1 MAESEILI
9 PLHEALRRNARQHPE
24 RDAYIWY
31 GQHISWRQVDEA
43 SDAVAAHLQQLGVK
57 KGEPVALFMNNC
69 PQYIVAHYA
78 VQKIGAIVCPCGPL
92 NKEHELEYQ
101 LNDLQARVI
110 IAADVLLPVVDKVR
124 AAPRCSMCWPCAT
137 ATGCPPEPRCPCLPS
152 CRPPCS
158 RCPQCDVVLGSHAQR
173 RQAFPCRGGHGR
185 GGADDLYL
193 GHHGPAQGRHAELW
207 RGRVQDGRRVPVTGV
222 SAEDV
227 LLAVA
232 PLYHIAGMSMGVNM
246 PVHSGAPCVLLHRFD
261 PLAVAQALERYRVSW
276 WYSIAPMNV
285 ALMQVP
291 GVEKMDFSALRR
303 NTVTS
308 FGITYTEDLAQQWRR
323 FAPNAI
329 SSEAAYGLSETHT
342 MDTFMPGDA
351 IRWGTHGKPAP
362 GNEIR
367 VIDPETGAPL
377 AAGEVGEIIIR
388 GPGNFKGYW
397 NKPEA
402 TAKTL
407 KNGWVHTGDMGKFDA
422 DGYLTFI
429 GRFKEMIKVSG
440 YSVFPEEVE
449 TILIKHPAIAQA
461 AVIGVADPERRGRAR
476 LHRAQARA
484 EPGGGRAA
492 GLEQGKHGQLQ
503 GAARG
508 ALHRC
513 LPATGA
519 GKVLRRCSETFPD
532 HCAKS
537 GCPWLVS
544 ARSYSNESPMF
555 KKVLIA
561 NRGEIALRIIR
572 ALQELGIA
580 SLAVYAADDAGP
592 ACAGRRRGAG
602 TGRQRPGC
610 LSRWRAAAAYRAA
623 ARLRRAAPG
632 LWLSQRE
639 RGLCA
644 RLCGSGLRFI
654 GPTPE
659 QLALLGDKARARA
672 LAQQC
677 GVPLMPGSTEAVT
690 LEQAQQFFARQQAD
704 GASGIMIKAIGGGG
718 GRGMRAVTEAARWR
732 PPTSAAAARRRQP
745 SAWTAS
751 MSSG

>member
-1 MAESEILI
+1 MAESEPLI
-9 PLHEALRRNARQHPE
+9 PLHEALRRNARKHPE
-24 RDAYIWY
+24 RVAYIWY

-43 SDAVAAHLQQLGVK
+43 SDAVAAHLQQLGVQ

-101 LNDLQARVI
+101 LNDLQARII
-110 IAADVLLPVVDKVR
+110 IAADGLLPVVDKVR
-124 AAPRCSMCWPCAT
+124 STT
-137 ATGCPPEPRCPCLPS
+137 AIEHVLAVRYGDWLPAQTTLPLPPEL
-152 CRPPCS
+152 
-158 RCPQCDVVLGSHAQR
+158 QV
-173 RQAFPCRGGHGR
+173 
-185 GGADDLYL
+185 
-193 GHHGPAQGRHAELW
+193 PAQELPGHVESFW
-207 RGRVQDGRRVPVTGV
+207 ALMHSGAKPQPVAVSMDDVALMTYTSGTTGLPKGAMLSFGAAAYKTAGASTVTGV
-222 SAEDV
+222 SDQDV

-261 PLAVAQALERYRVSW
+261 PLAVAQALERYRVTW

-291 GVEKMDFSALRR
+291 GVEQMDFSALRR

-308 FGITYTEDLAQQWRR
+308 FGITYTQALAEQWKR
-323 FAPNAI
+323 FTPNAI

-367 VIDPETGAPL
+367 VIDPETSAQLPP
-377 AAGEVGEIIIR
+377 GEVGEIIIR

-407 KNGWVHTGDMGKFDA
+407 KDGWVYTGDMGKFDE

-461 AVIGVADPERRGRAR
+461 AVLGVADAQKGEVVRAFIVR
-476 LHRAQARA
+476 K
-484 EPGGGRAA
+484 PGQS
-492 GLEQGKHGQLQ
+492 LE
-503 GAARG
+503 AD
-508 ALHRC
+508 ALLAWAKENMATYKAPREVRFIEA

-519 GKVLRRCSETFPD
+519 GKVLRR
-532 HCAKS
+532 
-537 GCPWLVS
+537 L
-544 ARSYSNESPMF
+544 
-555 KKVLIA
+555 
-561 NRGEIALRIIR
+561 LRDI
-572 ALQELGIA
+572 
-580 SLAVYAADDAGP
+580 P
-592 ACAGRRRGAG
+592 
-602 TGRQRPGC
+602 
-610 LSRWRAAAAYRAA
+610 
-623 ARLRRAAPG
+623 
-632 LWLSQRE
+632 
-639 RGLCA
+639 
-644 RLCGSGLRFI
+644 
-654 GPTPE
+654 
-659 QLALLGDKARARA
+659 
-672 LAQQC
+672 
-677 GVPLMPGSTEAVT
+677 
-690 LEQAQQFFARQQAD
+690 
-704 GASGIMIKAIGGGG
+704 
-718 GRGMRAVTEAARWR
+718 
-732 PPTSAAAARRRQP
+732 
-745 SAWTAS
+745 
-751 MSSG
+751 